1 MKKTFYGLLA
11 MFMLLMS
18 GCNNQGGDIMQL
30 VAERDSLKNQNEV
43 QNEKLTAITGTITA
57 INAAL
62 DSIALQ
68 EGMIF
73 ASDSREAPLT
83 RLDALKNLQRFEG
96 VLNKQKEKIAALEA
110 QLAEQKEDKGLKGL
124 VEHLQN
130 QLREKDA
137 QIAMLKSEL
146 SKKDVNISQLR
157 REVASQ
163 RSLISEQTEAIAQ
176 LDKKNRI
183 QTTALTK
190 QDEVINTCYVM
201 IGTKSD
207 LKRRGIIKGKKLL
220 ADGALDKSKFAKVD
234 IRKFKEISF
243 EAKRPRILT
252 NTPPSAYTLATK
264 GKHSYTLYI
273 TNVTAFWSI
282 SNFLIIQT
290 D

>member
-1 MKKTFYGLLA
+1 MKKTFYGLLT
-11 MFMLLMS
+11 MFMLLVG

-30 VAERDSLKNQNEV
+30 VAERDSLKSQNEV

-57 INAAL
+57 INAVL

-73 ASDSREAPLT
+73 AGDSREAPLT

-110 QLAEQKEDKGLKGL
+110 QLTEQKEDKGLKGL

-157 REVASQ
+157 REIASQ

-201 IGTKSD
+201 IGTKND

-252 NTPPSAYTLATK
+252 NTPPSSYTLATK

>member
-1 MKKTFYGLLA
+1 MKKTLFSLCTLLA
-11 MFMLLMS
+11 VVLS
-18 GCNNQGGDIMQL
+18 GCNNQGGDILKL
-30 VAERDSLKNQNEV
+30 VAERDSLKANNEA
-43 QNEKLTAITGTITA
+43 QDKKLTAITGTVTA

-62 DSIALQ
+62 DSIALE

-73 ASDSREAPLT
+73 AGDSHETPLT
-83 RLDALKNLQRFEG
+83 RQDALKNLQRFEG

-110 QLAEQKEDKGLKGL
+110 QLSEQKDVQGLKGL
-124 VEHLQN
+124 VEHLQK

-146 SKKDVNISQLR
+146 SKKDVNISRLR
-157 REVASQ
+157 KEVESQ

-176 LDKKNRI
+176 LDRKNKA
-183 QTTALTK
+183 QTTALTR

-207 LKRRGIIKGKKLL
+207 LKRRGIIKGSKLL

-234 IRKFKEISF
+234 IRTFKEISF

-252 NTPPSAYTLATK
+252 NIPPSAYTLATK
-264 GKHSYTLYI
+264 GKHNYTLYI

>member
-1 MKKTFYGLLA
+1 MKKIFYALLTLST
-11 MFMLLMS
+11 LLVNS
-18 GCNNQGGDIMQL
+18 CNNQGGDLMKL
-30 VAERDSLKNQNEV
+30 VEERDSLKMQNET
-43 QNEKLTAITGTITA
+43 QNKKLTAITGTITA

-62 DSIALQ
+62 DSIALE

-73 ASDSREAPLT
+73 ANDSRETPLT
-83 RLDALKNLQRFEG
+83 RLDALKNLQRFES
-96 VLNKQKEKIAALEA
+96 VLNNQKEKIAALEA
-110 QLAEQKEDKGLKGL
+110 QLAEQKEDKSLQGL
-124 VEHLQN
+124 VEHLQK
-130 QLREKDA
+130 QLKEKDA

-146 SKKDVNISQLR
+146 SKKDVNISNLR
-157 REVASQ
+157 KEIASQ
-163 RSLISEQTEAIAQ
+163 RSIISEQTEAIAQ
-176 LDKKNRI
+176 LDKKNKV
-183 QTTALTK
+183 QTTALSR

-252 NTPPSAYTLATK
+252 NIPPSAYTLATK
-264 GKHSYTLYI
+264 GKHNYTLYV